1 MFYEYKKF
9 ILNKIVNE
17 KNDETLLIILAV
29 FLFLVFFSILYNIYN
44 YYFYKKFYK
53 KKLLNIEMQYILL
66 RGHLNNRKIDV
77 NTYKKKVNILN
88 NKAREI
94 IK

>member
-17 KNDETLLIILAV
+17 KNDETLLIILAF
-29 FLFLVFFSILYNIYN
+29 FLFLVFFSVLYNIYN
-44 YYFYKKFYK
+44 YFFYKRFYK

-88 NKAREI
+88 NKVREI

>member
-88 NKAREI
+88 NKVREI

>member
-44 YYFYKKFYK
+44 YYFYKIFYK

-66 RGHLNNRKIDV
+66 RGYLNNGKIDV
-77 NTYKKKVNILN
+77 NTYKKKVYILN
-88 NKAREI
+88 SKVREI

>member
-53 KKLLNIEMQYILL
+53 KKLINLEMQYVLL
-66 RGHLNNRKIDV
+66 RSHLNNRKIDV
-77 NTYKKKVNILN
+77 NTYKKKVTILN